1 MRVCAALLLSASSVA
16 ILAQPSD
23 HQVLTR
29 AYDLIQQG
37 QPDNATVL
45 LTNLANSPTASDAD
59 RGRAQTLLGLALDD
73 QGRYPAAQQAFESAL
88 RLLDSPGH
96 PTSDYAAALDH
107 DAGLQLLKGNVDLA
121 RTLLN
126 QAARI
131 TTQLGNHAQLSSVHL
146 HLAGLEIQLRRF
158 HEAREAL
165 QKARAEF
172 RLAGDSARPIA
183 PDLYGTSGWLATLT
197 HKTHQAVN
205 DYTSAL
211 DACTRLYGE
220 HHMLTGWAQILLG
233 RAQAADH
240 DLPAGLASMQ
250 TGLAVLK
257 ETLGPNNQRYLLS
270 EIAYSSL
277 LDNAGSHEEAARI
290 NTAANKILST
300 LPTACPSCT
309 TSIWELQHR

>member
-1 MRVCAALLLSASSVA
+1 
-16 ILAQPSD
+16 
-23 HQVLTR
+23 VLTR